1 MAQLVVLFPAQQNAG
16 ENVVNFAV
24 FGIRQA
30 NYHLGKKVWIQVK
43 IDVLLPVFS
52 GIKQLRAAALLE
64 LQIEQNVN
72 MKRSRTEVGRWRM
85 LRQASRRKARWLEG
99 QSRRNM
105 RIHTIRKCIFNR
117 QRNSLLFAIHGV

>member
-1 MAQLVVLFPAQQNAG
+1 MANKNTGKALVC
-16 ENVVNFAV
+16 
-24 FGIRQA
+24 IRRGGYNGA
-30 NYHLGKKVWIQVK
+30 SVTVR
-43 IDVLLPVFS
+43 V
-52 GIKQLRAAALLE
+52 
-64 LQIEQNVN
+64 VN

>member
-1 MAQLVVLFPAQQNAG
+1 
-16 ENVVNFAV
+16 
-24 FGIRQA
+24 
-30 NYHLGKKVWIQVK
+30 
-43 IDVLLPVFS
+43 
-52 GIKQLRAAALLE
+52 
-64 LQIEQNVN
+64 

-105 RIHTIRKCIFNR
+105 RIHNIRKCIFNR